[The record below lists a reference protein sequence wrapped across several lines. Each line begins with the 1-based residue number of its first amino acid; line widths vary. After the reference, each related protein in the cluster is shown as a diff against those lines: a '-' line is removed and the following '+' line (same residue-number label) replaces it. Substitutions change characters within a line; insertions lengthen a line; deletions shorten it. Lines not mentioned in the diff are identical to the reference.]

1 MNKYLLNNSKMAEY
15 YYIFG
20 PNAIQY
26 SLRFV
31 LRGRTSQP
39 PTITYS
45 LCLLFDLD
53 ARASVFATTMN
64 LESGPHLAKI

>member
-15 YYIFG
+15 YSIFG

-26 SLRFV
+26 SLRYV
-31 LRGRTSQP
+31 LRGRTSRP

-45 LCLLFDLD
+45 LRLLFDLD
-53 ARASVFATTMN
+53 TRASVFALTMN
-64 LESGPHLAKI
+64 LESGPRFTEI